1 MTLDMTSGVPKI
13 VFSRIRSSDFEIE
26 ENVNDEIIESSSSI
40 SFELQRMTRSQSYE
54 NERGCDEIMQQFMNG
69 LESFIEPPRFGDNE
83 KEPL

>member
-13 VFSRIRSSDFEIE
+13 VFSRIRSSDFEVE

-40 SFELQRMTRSQSYE
+40 NFELQHMTRSQSYE

-69 LESFIEPPRFGDNE
+69 LESFIEPPRFADNE
-83 KEPL
+83 EEPI